1 MSKFNQAA
9 IAAASTVALFGGA
22 LTLIAPAPAEAY
34 PVHINMY
41 GPSGHGD
48 MVMPNGTVQP
58 VWIHD
63 MSMPDDGDDFH
74 KFYETYLAD

>member
-1 MSKFNQAA
+1 MQLSNA
-9 IAAASTVALFGGA
+9 IAATALVTFSLGLA
-22 LTLIAPAPAEAY
+22 VSAQAY

-48 MVMPNGTVQP
+48 MVLPNGTVQP

-63 MSMPDDGDDFH
+63 MSMPDDDGDDFQT
-74 KFYETYLAD
+74 FYDTYLAD